1 MTARIARLVAG
12 AAMIALALTMQTAG
26 AQGTTAP
33 TVRLELNGTVDPL
46 VADYLEGSIAR
57 AQEEGAGAVLI
68 VIDTPGGL
76 DSSMRQITEA
86 ILNAQVP
93 VITYVGP
100 AGARAASAGAFILL
114 SAPVA
119 AMAPGTNVGAATPVG
134 LSGGDLSDKIANDA
148 AEYMRSIAQ
157 AYDRNADVAASFVT
171 DAQSIT
177 AEDALAQDVIDLIA
191 GTEEELLAAVDGST
205 VTLGTGATATI
216 ESSGAV
222 VDEPMG
228 AFVGFLHGL
237 FDPNIAFLFF
247 WLGLALIVLELLVPG
262 HIFSGTIGTIL
273 LIIALLSFGL
283 LPVRWIGIAL
293 LVFAVVAF
301 VLELNAPGLGIWG
314 IAATIALVLG
324 GWFLYDRSS
333 GVAVSPWLLAA
344 VAAVMASFFGFV
356 VAKVLKMRDLP
367 PVQGLG
373 AIVGHDGLAIGS
385 GVDERGGIVRVNS
398 EEWRAI
404 APGGLIPG
412 GDEVRVTGLDGL
424 VLTVEPLDGEHVPA
438 GGNAAPAE
446 EGGAS

>member
-1 MTARIARLVAG
+1 MAGRLARLVAG
-12 AAMIALALTMQTAG
+12 VAMIGVALTTQVAE
-26 AQGTTAP
+26 AQATEEQV
-33 TVRLELNGTVDPL
+33 VRLELSGTVDPL
-46 VADYLEGSIAR
+46 VADYLEGGIAR
-57 AQEEGAGAVLI
+57 AQDQGAGCVLI

-86 ILNAQVP
+86 ILNAQLP
-93 VITYVGP
+93 VITYVAP

-114 SAPVA
+114 SAPIA

-134 LSGGDLSDKIANDA
+134 LSGGDLSNKIANDA
-148 AEYMRSIAQ
+148 AGYMRSIAET
-157 AYDRNADVAASFVT
+157 YERNVDIAESFVT
-171 DAQSIT
+171 DAESIS
-177 AEDALAQDVIDLIA
+177 AEEALSGGVIDLIA
-191 GTEEELLAAVDGST
+191 GTEQELLATVDGST
-205 VTLGTGATATI
+205 VTLGTGGTAVVV
-216 ESSGAV
+216 SSGPV

-228 AFVGFLHGL
+228 SFVGFLHGL

-293 LVFAVVAF
+293 LIFSVVAF
-301 VLELNAPGLGIWG
+301 VIEINAPGLGAWG
-314 IAATIALVLG
+314 IAGTVAVVLG

-333 GVAVSPWLLAA
+333 GAEVSPWLLVS
-344 VAAVMASFFGFV
+344 VAAVMALFFGFI
-356 VAKVLKMRDLP
+356 VAKVLKMRHLP
-367 PVQGLG
+367 PVQGPG
-373 AIVGHDGLAIGS
+373 AIVGHAGIVIGS
-385 GVDERGGIVRVNS
+385 GVDERGGMVRVNA
-398 EEWRAI
+398 EEWGAV
-404 APGGLIPG
+404 APGGLIPAG
-412 GDEVRVTGLDGL
+412 REVRVAGLDGL